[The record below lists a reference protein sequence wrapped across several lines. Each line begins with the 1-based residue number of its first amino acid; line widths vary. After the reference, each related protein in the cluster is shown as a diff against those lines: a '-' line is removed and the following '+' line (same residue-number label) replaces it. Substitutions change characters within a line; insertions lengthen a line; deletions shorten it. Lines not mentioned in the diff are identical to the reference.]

1 MIKNIKKL
9 NNNEIYNNLLPIIS
23 NSILK
28 YNYITIS
35 KDLIMKVII
44 NAKDEYKDTMG
55 SFDKYF
61 KGKLEKAI
69 KDEIRKQL
77 NNEQEAFKLINNYI
91 NQKTILP
98 LTYEKSTNILKD
110 LNKLLLQYSYDT
122 NIEFLIDLINKN
134 NNFNNMIKLIV
145 DYNYQKI
152 INISLDKIFN
162 NDFISQLV
170 LTYCMI
176 NNIEINSTTNVDD
189 IMNIDDDITNLD
201 IVKQYLREI
210 RHYPI
215 LSKREETILF
225 TKLRNGDASAFD
237 YIINCNLRLVVS
249 IAVAYIGN
257 GLDFLDLIQNGNI
270 GLMKAVEKFDLSMEY
285 KFSTYA
291 TWWIRQAITRSIADE
306 SRTIRIPAHKHEDI
320 VKINRIQKYLTNE
333 LGREPT
339 IEEISTE
346 VNLSVEKVNE
356 LLNVKPSV
364 SLNSIVGD
372 GKKNAE
378 LGDFISNDNE
388 TLEENY
394 INKSLMENV
403 QKLVENCNLNKRE
416 KEVIISRFGLYNNKK
431 LTLEEIGKKYNVT
444 RERIRQM
451 EKKVMYKIIGNKDTI
466 KLADYMDDPI
476 KAKETLKQK
485 REEYYRSII
494 NKNDKRRNS
503 NMSKKIY
510 KTKYDYFKDYSK
522 EEVDEAIDKLLPE
535 EKYIFELK
543 EKGEL
548 DQICYAFFF
557 DTISKIRRHLENPNS
572 KILVRKNPGIGVL
585 RVREIMQE
593 EQKNK
598 SEENIEEKSTINEN
612 TKIEQEKIEQE
623 KEINNDKQIE
633 ETKLLK
639 EDYLSILN
647 TLRSFSFTQLLEVMS
662 VKEAVIVALRF
673 GYINDKCFETKKIAE
688 FLEIS
693 EEEVRETSKK
703 ILLLYKEKINDMID
717 YIINNTNNDEKIR

>member
-1 MIKNIKKL
+1 M
-9 NNNEIYNNLLPIIS
+9 
-23 NSILK
+23 
-28 YNYITIS
+28 
-35 KDLIMKVII
+35 
-44 NAKDEYKDTMG
+44 
-55 SFDKYF
+55 
-61 KGKLEKAI
+61 
-69 KDEIRKQL
+69 
-77 NNEQEAFKLINNYI
+77 
-91 NQKTILP
+91 
-98 LTYEKSTNILKD
+98 
-110 LNKLLLQYSYDT
+110 
-122 NIEFLIDLINKN
+122 
-134 NNFNNMIKLIV
+134 
-145 DYNYQKI
+145 
-152 INISLDKIFN
+152 
-162 NDFISQLV
+162 
-170 LTYCMI
+170 
-176 NNIEINSTTNVDD
+176 
-189 IMNIDDDITNLD
+189 
-201 IVKQYLREI
+201 
-210 RHYPI
+210 H
-215 LSKREETILF
+215 
-225 TKLRNGDASAFD
+225 

-270 GLMKAVEKFDLSMEY
+270 GLMKAVEKFDLSKEY

-403 QKLVENCNLNKRE
+403 QKLIENCNLNKRE

-451 EKKVMYKIIGNKDTI
+451 EKKVMYKIIGNKDTV
-466 KLADYMDDPI
+466 KLADYMDDPT

-598 SEENIEEKSTINEN
+598 SEEIIEEKITINEN